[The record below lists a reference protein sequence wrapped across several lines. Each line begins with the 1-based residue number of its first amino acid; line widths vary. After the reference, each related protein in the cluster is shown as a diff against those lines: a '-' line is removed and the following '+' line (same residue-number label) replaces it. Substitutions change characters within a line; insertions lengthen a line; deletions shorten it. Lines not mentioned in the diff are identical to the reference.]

1 MRDDNRPKQDIIN
14 EVVAL
19 RKQVSD
25 LKEASVIRW
34 RIEQALRSSEE
45 KYRELVETAPGGLC
59 RLGADG
65 TLDQVNQA
73 ATDLLGFE
81 TQTELL
87 HFAAES
93 GLFEDEEEKQQLLDA
108 LRTGG
113 EVRGYSTRLRRAGG
127 GSVPV
132 LLSGRALRN
141 GDRAVDGF
149 VLLVT
154 ANTIC
159 EEGHGLPC
167 SCG

>member
-25 LKEASVIRW
+25 LKEASVVRW

-45 KYRELVETAPGGLC
+45 KYRELVELAPGGLC
-59 RLGADG
+59 RLNTDG

-73 ATDLLGFE
+73 ATELLGFE

-93 GLFEDEEEKQQLLDA
+93 GLFRDEREKQQLLDA
-108 LRTGG
+108 LRKGG
-113 EVRGYSTRLRRAGG
+113 EVRGYSARLRRAGG
-127 GSVPV
+127 AIVPV
-132 LLSGRALRN
+132 QLSGRALRN
-141 GDRAVDGF
+141 SDRSVEGF

-154 ANTIC
+154 AGTTS
-159 EEGHGLPC
+159 EEPAGHE
-167 SCG
+167 